1 MAVRSRLRARHRN
14 GHRRSRPRRPRPGRG
29 AIRRRGRRD
38 GVPRDGRIC
47 PGSGAGTRSKDRD
60 GVRRCPAGPA
70 PLPTRRGRPGGPWE
84 RSAPGG
90 DSSLGGATDARRLG
104 LQTRYILLDH
114 PSARNLAL
122 PARERQRRA
131 YSVDRPSRRS
141 DPLSVHPALS
151 AGRVAVVTG
160 AASGIGLAAARRFA
174 ALGLRVCLADLSP
187 EVFGRGADEVAAA
200 SAARRAAVLAVPSDV
215 SKLESVHALKD
226 KVYAAFGEV
235 AVLMNNAGTAPG
247 GGPWDHIER
256 WRRVLEVNLWG
267 VIHGVQTFVP
277 AMLAQKNAC
286 AIINTG
292 SKQGITCPPGDTA
305 YNVSKA
311 GVKVLT
317 EALAHSLR
325 NEEGARISAHLLI
338 PGSTFTGMTSR
349 GRREKPAGA
358 WTPDQVI
365 DMLIAGMNDRDFYI
379 LCPDNEVT
387 RAVDVRRILWAA
399 GDITENRP
407 ALSRW
412 HADYKDAFDKFLH
425 AED

>member
-1 MAVRSRLRARHRN
+1 M
-14 GHRRSRPRRPRPGRG
+14 
-29 AIRRRGRRD
+29 
-38 GVPRDGRIC
+38 
-47 PGSGAGTRSKDRD
+47 
-60 GVRRCPAGPA
+60 
-70 PLPTRRGRPGGPWE
+70 
-84 RSAPGG
+84 
-90 DSSLGGATDARRLG
+90 
-104 LQTRYILLDH
+104 
-114 PSARNLAL
+114 
-122 PARERQRRA
+122 
-131 YSVDRPSRRS
+131 
-141 DPLSVHPALS
+141 SVHPALA

-174 ALGLRVCLADLSP
+174 ALDMKVCLADLS
-187 EVFGRGADEVAAA
+187 ADALIEAAATVAAVAPAGTA
-200 SAARRAAVLAVPSDV
+200 SVLTVPTDV
-215 SKLESVHALKD
+215 SRLDSVQALKD
-226 KVYAAFGEV
+226 AVYEAFGEV

-267 VIHGVQTFVP
+267 VIHGVQTFAP
-277 AMLAQKNAC
+277 AMLAQGTAG
-286 AIINTG
+286 AIVNTG

-325 NEEGARISAHLLI
+325 NEAGAHITAHLLI

-349 GRREKPAGA
+349 GRTEKPAGA

-365 DMLIAGMNDRDFYI
+365 DLLIEAMSAGDFYV

-387 RAVDVRRILWAA
+387 REVDVRRIQWAA
-399 GDITENRP
+399 GDIAENRP

-412 HADYKDAFDKFLH
+412 HPDYKTAFETFLH
-425 AED
+425 GEK